1 MALIQEQPN
10 PKEEHDWELD
20 YRRQMFQWAAS
31 KVRERF
37 SDHAWQAFWRTA
49 MEERDPERVAEELNM
64 SRGAVYAA
72 KARVIGALRESVQ
85 SVAGEWD
92 LDVL

>member
-1 MALIQEQPN
+1 
-10 PKEEHDWELD
+10 
-20 YRRQMFQWAAS
+20 
-31 KVRERF
+31 
-37 SDHAWQAFWRTA
+37 

-92 LDVL
+92 IDVL